1 MCPTPLCGSTNAV
14 FMGRKLHCVYV
25 MLRMRPQGWR
35 QLLTFDYGTHYLK
48 KAENCRKMSN
58 CRGAPSCVSCVL
70 GRGKCSTWLTK
81 KNVLHINPYLHI
93 HLLMQMTTATMRQ
106 YTLCIVITVI
116 CLCKRLDI
124 PSPLPQPISP
134 PENEI
139 KGWEL
144 NKTQWACQSRPAKKK
159 NNNFLMTSGRT
170 YLRMPVHKWHVYIR
184 AYLLAGLSTHI
195 YIHGP
200 YIMWYINR

>member
-81 KNVLHINPYLHI
+81 KCITYKSLFTHTSFNANDNCNNETIYIMYRHYSN
-93 HLLMQMTTATMRQ
+93 LLM
-106 YTLCIVITVI
+106 
-116 CLCKRLDI
+116 
-124 PSPLPQPISP
+124 
-134 PENEI
+134 
-139 KGWEL
+139 
-144 NKTQWACQSRPAKKK
+144 
-159 NNNFLMTSGRT
+159 
-170 YLRMPVHKWHVYIR
+170 
-184 AYLLAGLSTHI
+184 
-195 YIHGP
+195 
-200 YIMWYINR
+200 